1 MPLDVFKDRW
11 RVALAA
17 GPPAW
22 PQGKRPLRAR
32 TLAEAHRLAWEA
44 IDELREV
51 DPDGANR
58 LHRATFGRK
67 R

>member
-11 RVALAA
+11 RVALTA
-17 GPPAW
+17 GPSAW

-44 IDELREV
+44 IDALREV
-51 DPDGANR
+51 DPNR
-58 LHRATFGRK
+58 AERLYKAVFK